1 MNTLG
6 PDTFPILPWK
16 QNGME
21 LLWHIKQHLYNVLGL
36 RQLIDWMMFADHN
49 LDDERYNE
57 YAEDM
62 RKCGLL
68 RLAIHV
74 TRLCQLH
81 LGLREEGI
89 SWCRKADE
97 SLCEELLAFVM
108 EQGNF
113 GIKGGNKDKVSKV
126 FSKYTDPVLFISQLQ
141 EVGAREWKLLKKL
154 PCLKPMAWM
163 YAGVWE
169 LRNVTAER
177 GSLIRFIKEIR
188 NGKRRARML
197 KELYG

>member
-21 LLWHIKQHLYNVLGL
+21 LLWHIKQHLYNGLGL
-36 RQLIDWMMFADHN
+36 RQLIDWMMFADHY
-49 LDDERYNE
+49 LDDEGYNE

-113 GIKGGNKDKVSKV
+113 GIKGG
-126 FSKYTDPVLFISQLQ
+126 Q
-141 EVGAREWKLLKKL
+141 
-154 PCLKPMAWM
+154 
-163 YAGVWE
+163 
-169 LRNVTAER
+169 
-177 GSLIRFIKEIR
+177 
-188 NGKRRARML
+188 
-197 KELYG
+197 